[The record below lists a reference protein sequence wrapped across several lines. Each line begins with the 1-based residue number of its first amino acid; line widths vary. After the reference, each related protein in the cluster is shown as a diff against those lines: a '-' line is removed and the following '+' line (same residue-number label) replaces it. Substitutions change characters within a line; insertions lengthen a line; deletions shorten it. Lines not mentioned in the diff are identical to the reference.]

1 MILSSKEALIPV
13 AWSTRGPC
21 GEGMA
26 PRGWGEVPFVDA
38 RGSVANVWHTRGP
51 RAAA

>member
-1 MILSSKEALIPV
+1 MILSSKEALIP
-13 AWSTRGPC
+13 AGSTRGPC

-26 PRGWGEVPFVDA
+26 PRGWGEVPYVDA

>member
-26 PRGWGEVPFVDA
+26 PRACAEMPFVDA
-38 RGSVANVWHTRGP
+38 CGTVANVWHTRGP